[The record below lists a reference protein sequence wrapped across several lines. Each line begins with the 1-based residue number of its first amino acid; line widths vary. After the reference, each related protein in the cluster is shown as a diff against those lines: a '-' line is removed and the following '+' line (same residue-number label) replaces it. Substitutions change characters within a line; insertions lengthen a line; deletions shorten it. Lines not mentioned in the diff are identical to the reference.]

1 MQVQVH
7 MRRMAAHRHT
17 NAPNPSTIHMARSN
31 KQKKAVARRFG
42 ISWLLWSGCWL
53 SQFQR
58 PAETRPGR
66 SQESRRGHAKAPE
79 RDRWHILGVG
89 NHILGG
95 CESKFDNGLD
105 QNASL
110 VHHEYF
116 PQLTRTR
123 IDAQHIPARPAGR
136 AWCTGHDWRPRSV
149 PSCLSALWIQG
160 SGLEKVKHVY
170 KVERATLCI
179 DSHSPSR
186 GAA

>member
-7 MRRMAAHRHT
+7 LHRMAAHRHKH
-17 NAPNPSTIHMARSN
+17 APNPSPTYRVRSY
-31 KQKKAVARRFG
+31 KQKIAVPQRSG

-53 SQFQR
+53 SQSQR

-95 CESKFDNGLD
+95 CESKFDNGLH

-160 SGLEKVKHVY
+160 SGLENVKHV
-170 KVERATLCI
+170 
-179 DSHSPSR
+179 
-186 GAA
+186 